1 MINPADAEDEDKKPS
16 TELDDDALF
25 VRLQGLFPDDWRKHL
40 EWMDG
45 NPDKDGNGG
54 AKEDF
59 DFRDGRQWN
68 EDALQTLQQQGR
80 PASVFN
86 RVAPMLDAVC
96 GYEVSN
102 RQETRFIPREPG
114 DVGVNEVLTSANN
127 WFRDLSDAEDED
139 SDAFRDAATAGHGW
153 TETRVEYETNPDGD
167 PIISRVPPFEICA
180 DRDACKP
187 NFSDAKRIW
196 RVRRMTLADARALI
210 PEAEDNELHAG
221 WAATQDTGVSVKNPV
236 NDYQG
241 AGDSVKAPSEC
252 VLIEC
257 QWWERVSFIRY
268 VDPAAQ
274 QIVEME
280 PAKFKVMLDRMLAM
294 PPMMMLQMG
303 LMPPVNPVTQYRRVY
318 HRAFIGT
325 KLFRKPMPVEGAFNY
340 QAVTG
345 KRDENT
351 GQFYGL
357 VRAMK
362 DPQRWTNKL
371 FSQIMHILNSNAK
384 GGILAERGAFEDD
397 RKAAADWP
405 KADSITFTNAGAIAN
420 QRIMNKPVAAF
431 PQGQAQ
437 MLQFA
442 MESMPLVTG
451 INQELLGL
459 RETNQPGVLEYQRK
473 QSGLTIL
480 ATLFDNQ
487 RRYRKGQGRLM
498 LKVIQQY
505 LSDGRLV
512 KIVGRDGAKYIP
524 LVRQQTAGEYDVI
537 VDDAPTAP
545 NSKEKNWAIVQSMLP
560 MLMPL
565 LQQDPKLTAQ
575 VIQTSPL
582 PDSLV
587 QSMVEMLTTPP
598 PPKPGPTPEEQM
610 QQRILLAGAVAEV
623 DKTASTAEKN
633 RADADQTKAETMRDN
648 IKAMLEG
655 LAALPVQ
662 QELPPAMVPNVPLA
676 GVPFGPGSLTLDP
689 GILGPQPQQMPMLL
703 PAPPMGGMP
712 GF

>member
-1 MINPADAEDEDKKPS
+1 MDNPAGGKDEDEVPS
-16 TELDDDALF
+16 VRMDDDALF
-25 VRLQGLFPDDWRKHL
+25 VRLQGLFPDDWRKHT

-45 NPDKDGNGG
+45 NPGKDGNGG

-68 EDALQTLQQQGR
+68 EDALQKLMEQGR

-102 RQETRFIPREPG
+102 RQETRFIPREIG
-114 DVGVNEVLTSANN
+114 DVGVNEVLTNANI
-127 WFRDLSDAEDED
+127 WFRDQSDAEDEE

-153 TETRVEYETNPDGD
+153 TETRIEYETNHDGD

-180 DRDACKP
+180 DKDACKP
-187 NFSDAKRIW
+187 NFADAKRIW
-196 RVRRMTLADARALI
+196 RVRRMALADAKALI
-210 PEAEDNELHAG
+210 PEAAENELHAS
-221 WAATQDTGVSVKNPV
+221 WATTNDSNTSVKEPL
-236 NDYQG
+236 NDYRHG
-241 AGDSVKAPSEC
+241 SDAAKPPAEC
-252 VLIEC
+252 VIIEC
-257 QWWERVSFIRY
+257 QWWEREPFIRY
-268 VDPAAQ
+268 VDPATQ

-280 PAKFKVMLDRMLAM
+280 PDKFSAMLERMLAM
-294 PPMMMLQMG
+294 PPMLMLEMG
-303 LMPPVNPVTQYRRVY
+303 LMPPVNPVTQYRRKY

-340 QAVTG
+340 RAITG

-397 RKAAADWP
+397 RKAADSWA
-405 KADSITFTNAGAIAN
+405 KADSITFTNPGAISQ
-420 QRIMNKPVAAF
+420 QRITNKPVAAF

-480 ATLFDNQ
+480 ATLFDSQ
-487 RRYRKGQGRLM
+487 RRYRKDQGRLM

-505 LSDGRLV
+505 LSDGRLI
-512 KIVGRDGAKYIP
+512 KIVGKEGAKYVP

-545 NSKEKNWAIVQSMLP
+545 NSKDKNWAVVQSMLP
-560 MLMPL
+560 LLMPIM
-565 LQQDPKLTAQ
+565 QQDPKLAAR

-582 PDSLV
+582 PESMV
-587 QSMVEMLTTPP
+587 QSFVEVLTAPP
-598 PPKPGPTPEEQM
+598 APKPEPSPAEQL

-623 DKTASTAEKN
+623 DKTAAAAEKS
-633 RADADQTKAETMRDN
+633 RADAQATQAETMRDN
-648 IKAMLEG
+648 IKAMLG
-655 LAALPVQ
+655 AIPVQ
-662 QELPPAMVPNVPLA
+662 PDLPPAMVPNVPLP

-689 GILGPQPQQMPMLL
+689 GILGPQPQQMPMQ
-703 PAPPMGGMP
+703 PPMTPLIGLP
-712 GF
+712 GL